1 MINLLVR
8 LFVKDRNNVKNPNV
22 RRSYGTLVSIVGIV
36 LNALLSI
43 FKFIAGSLI
52 GSVAIRADAVNNLSD
67 AGSSIVSLVSFK
79 LSAKPAD
86 RDHPFG
92 HARIEYVASMI
103 VSFLILHIGLDL
115 VKSSVQKLFSPV
127 TPTFHIVTIIIL
139 GVSDLL
145 KLWLSLFNR
154 KLGKTIDSDVMRAT
168 AADSLSDAIATS
180 AVLIATI
187 VSPMLPTQ
195 IAPYIDPIMG
205 LMVAIL
211 IFVAGGRV
219 LHETKNSILGEA
231 PSAEIVETIE
241 KVVEEYPD
249 AIGIHDLVV
258 HNYGPGRTLASLHV
272 EVDGHRDIF
281 ASHDTIDLIERRL
294 RTEYGIECSI
304 HLDPVVVGDALTD
317 EWHARVAAHAT
328 AIDARIR
335 VHDFRMV
342 PGTTHTNLIFDM
354 EVPFEVT
361 QSDAALKACMAERI
375 ASEAPDYFT
384 VITIDRD

>member
-1 MINLLVR
+1 MIHLLVR
-8 LFVKDRNNVKNPNV
+8 LFVKDRNNIKNPNV
-22 RRSYGTLVSIVGIV
+22 RRSYGTLTSIVGIL

-103 VSFLILHIGLDL
+103 VSFLILHIGLEL
-115 VKSSVQKLFSPV
+115 VKSSVQKLFAPV
-127 TPTFHIVTIIIL
+127 APTFHVVTIIIL
-139 GVSDLL
+139 GVSVLV
-145 KLWLSLFNR
+145 KLWLSHFNR

-187 VSPMLPTQ
+187 VSPMLPAHV
-195 IAPYIDPIMG
+195 APYIDPIMG
-205 LMVAIL
+205 LIVAIL

-219 LHETKNSILGEA
+219 LSETKNSILGEA
-231 PSAEIVETIE
+231 PSAETVETIE
-241 KVVEEYPD
+241 QVVSEYPD

-294 RTEYGIECSI
+294 REECGIECSI
-304 HLDPVVVGDALTD
+304 HLDPIVVGDALTD
-317 EWHARVAAHAT
+317 EWHARVSAHAT
-328 AIDARIR
+328 AIDERIR

-342 PGTTHTNLIFDM
+342 PGITHTNLIFDM
-354 EVPFEVT
+354 AVPFEVT

-375 ASEAPDYFT
+375 ANEAPGYFT
-384 VITIDRD
+384 VITIDRT